1 MVPFIVT
8 VLRARPSIACNSKK
22 QPRVRVCQL
31 AWSRCSY
38 TARAIIARF
47 FGIAKRH
54 YHLNTAD
61 TVGWEPVLLRV
72 TLTFC
77 AILVV
82 AVAAQHARAPEL
94 RLSPTRVL
102 AHYLPCRR
110 SPD

>member
-8 VLRARPSIACNSKK
+8 VLRARPSIPCNSKK
-22 QPRVRVCQL
+22 QPRGRVCQL

-47 FGIAKRH
+47 FGIAQRH
-54 YHLNTAD
+54 YHLDTAD
-61 TVGWEPVLLRV
+61 TVGWEPVLVRV

-102 AHYLPCRR
+102 AHYLRIQEVA
-110 SPD
+110 